1 MVDEI
6 VGEAAEII
14 RSRPWRGRLSRTQ
27 PADVGAFLP
36 PVESTE
42 LYLGLVHVVDGV
54 EGTRRRMGVA
64 RKFAP
69 EFGIASECGISRG
82 RTPDVAREFLRVSA
96 GAAEAGPA

>member
-1 MVDEI
+1 
-6 VGEAAEII
+6 
-14 RSRPWRGRLSRTQ
+14 
-27 PADVGAFLP
+27 